1 MILTTLIDLDG
12 TAGWVL
18 MLAPLVV
25 LAVVVVGVIA
35 GRDRAA
41 RDPLPAEV
49 HRAPAAMSEAPPPA
63 DATVAGLGAHDRASP
78 AHDTGAQIAAPGT
91 GSTPAN
97 AQPVPAPPSQM
108 PSQVS
113 GDADHQPWDTADRD
127 MAQAAGISA
136 LEAELVQAEQR
147 FDDAAVARLSLQLAC
162 DLIARDAPRA
172 EVQSHL
178 RRAIILAARLKDHD
192 THASARLELG
202 DLMQADGD
210 LTSACEHWQIARQI
224 YWDGNAKEELNEV
237 DRRMVA
243 NGCPTDWVLNDF

>member
-1 MILTTLIDLDG
+1 MILTTLIELDG

-18 MLAPLVV
+18 ILAPLVV

-41 RDPLPAEV
+41 RDPLPADGLGL
-49 HRAPAAMSEAPPPA
+49 PAAMTEAPPA
-63 DATVAGLGAHDRASP
+63 AGATVAGLDAHNRASP
-78 AHDTGAQIAAPGT
+78 APDMGTQMVAPGAA
-91 GSTPAN
+91 STPSN
-97 AQPVPAPPSQM
+97 TQPVPAPPSQM

-113 GDADHQPWDTADRD
+113 GAADRQPWDTGDRD
-127 MAQAAGISA
+127 TAQAAEISA

-224 YWDGNAKEELNEV
+224 YWDDNAKEELNEV